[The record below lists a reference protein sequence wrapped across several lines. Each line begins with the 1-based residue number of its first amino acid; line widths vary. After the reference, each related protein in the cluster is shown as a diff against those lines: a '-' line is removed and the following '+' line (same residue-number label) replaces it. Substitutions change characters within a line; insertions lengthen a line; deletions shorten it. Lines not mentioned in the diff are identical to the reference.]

1 MKTQLGAPLRFRE
14 RWSILMG
21 RIGRHHGGDRGGPRN
36 NSYQG
41 GSPDNVPPGRHLS
54 LPRCQENGTISLR
67 PMKEF
72 VEKLSANH
80 PLRIVLMSEPDEI
93 GRSEYLVK
101 LTVWLR
107 LLPNDW
113 H

>member
-1 MKTQLGAPLRFRE
+1 M
-14 RWSILMG
+14 
-21 RIGRHHGGDRGGPRN
+21 PRN
-36 NSYQG
+36 G
-41 GSPDNVPPGRHLS
+41 A
-54 LPRCQENGTISLR
+54 ISLR

-72 VEKLSANH
+72 VAKLSANH

-93 GRSEYLVK
+93 GRAEYLVK

-107 LLPNDW
+107 LLPNDG